1 MIRLRTLLEAVEF
14 TPRGNLWIDDVDS
27 IPPDKWEKINR
38 IMNNKGYAMRG
49 GEDCKNS
56 ISKFLSNPNNKE
68 PNTISADIFG
78 PWVDTIA
85 MVMGVKAPKP
95 AESPKY
101 DCKRV
106 LKAAYRAF
114 GTTNN
119 IGAAGYILPSGKLL
133 ALTSDGMGRDR
144 DHREINSVYH
154 SLGIQIPP
162 DRTQSNSNI
171 MMAFMR
177 DCGAI
182 RIGGSQPAMDM
193 WHEPTRQQA
202 NRLIELIEAHG
213 GEMALVCR
221 STKFGNKDH
230 FYKQGTKPVVILRDI
245 VHFYKTGEF
254 LTPEVQ

>member
-49 GEDCKNS
+49 GEDCKDS

-85 MVMGVKAPKP
+85 MVMGVKPPKAPE
-95 AESPKY
+95 ATKY

-106 LKAAYRAF
+106 IRAAYRAF
-114 GTTNN
+114 GTTSN
-119 IGAAGYILPSGKLL
+119 IHEAGYILPSGKLL
-133 ALTSDGMGRDR
+133 SLTSNAGHRDR
-144 DHREINSVYH
+144 DHREINSVYS
-154 SLGIQIPP
+154 SLGIKIPP
-162 DRTQSNSNI
+162 DKNQSNSNI
-171 MMAFMR
+171 MMAFMK
-177 DCGAI
+177 DCRAI
-182 RIGGSQPAMDM
+182 RIGGSQPMADM

-202 NRLIELIEAHG
+202 NRLVDLINAHG
-213 GEMALVCR
+213 GEMALICR
-221 STKFGNKDH
+221 SIKFGNKEH
-230 FYKQGTKPVVILRDI
+230 FYNRGTKPLVILRDI

-254 LTPEVQ
+254 LTPEA